1 MAGSPP
7 HNDWENPLS
16 RGPVAPYNR
25 PVPPLAYILTAL
37 GSYLLGSI
45 PTGFLV
51 GRAKGIDIRV
61 VGSGNIGATNAFRIL
76 GRRAGIFV
84 LLVDALKGAAAVLL
98 LPRLTAGQTT
108 VPLEIIAAL
117 CVVLGHNFTCWLRFR
132 GGKGISTSA
141 GVLGALVPLGF
152 LITLA
157 AFLTT
162 LAVSRYVSLASVV
175 GAVVL
180 PFAVAFTPP
189 GDLRLVILTGLMAL
203 LAIGRHRTNL
213 QRLWAGTERRLGS
226 GKPEAGG

>member
-1 MAGSPP
+1 MS
-7 HNDWENPLS
+7 H
-16 RGPVAPYNR
+16 GPFAPYNR
-25 PVPPLAYILTAL
+25 RVPPLAYLFTAL
-37 GSYLLGSI
+37 GAYLLGSL

-51 GRAKGIDIRV
+51 GRAKGIDIRA

-76 GRRAGIFV
+76 GRGPGAFV
-84 LLVDALKGAAAVLL
+84 LAVDALKGVAAVLL
-98 LPRLTAGQTT
+98 LPRLVADSST
-108 VPLEIIAAL
+108 VPLEITAAL
-117 CVVLGHNFTCWLRFR
+117 GVVLGHNYTCWLRFR

-141 GVLGALVPLGF
+141 GVLAALVPLGF

-189 GDLRLVILTGLMAL
+189 GDRRLVILTGLMAV
-203 LAIGRHRTNL
+203 LAIGRHRSNL
-213 QRLWAGTERRLGS
+213 QRLLSGTERRLGS
-226 GKPEAGG
+226 GKPEVGE